1 MAEDKSGQR
10 KGTGSRRP
18 ERKRP
23 VIDLKAEEVKAAPG
37 DTSGTAGKTAAETST
52 DKGRGQATAVPPT
65 ATASASGAA
74 GSKDTKTA
82 AARSETSKAGTSKA
96 ETSRSTASAS
106 PATRTGTAGTAA
118 KDDSGKTAKPST
130 GSQGRTKPESASQSK
145 SRTSAGSK
153 PPGRTASTGG
163 GTGGSGRSGG
173 GGGSSTQ
180 PPSKK
185 GGRGWGVVSVLV
197 ALLVAIVA
205 GAVLYRTYG
214 GSLFP
219 FIGAPTDRLTTLEQT
234 LKQNSQKLWTV
245 GQQLEE
251 TRNRLDGV
259 ARDVSTARGE
269 AQLARTNLEKAQQ
282 DAARALATV
291 NELRDS
297 LKAAEAG
304 GNGGGTGGGTAD
316 TASAERLA
324 SLAGTLETLST
335 RVDGLASEVEA
346 ARAAGQQASALAER
360 VSALESAL
368 QTMKAE
374 RSAQARAA
382 AGLAGA
388 LDGLRRAIAEGRP
401 YGEELDA
408 VTAALPGADIPP
420 ALTDNADKGVATRAE
435 LASAFAKVTES
446 LSTPAT
452 PPPSPDTAEGL
463 WERLVARLSSVV
475 QVRSSDRADWPGIA
489 RRMARLADAG
499 DLAGAVKLAD
509 AAGSEPP
516 AALADWLSRA
526 RARIAVE
533 SAMDQI
539 TDRALARL
547 SAPASQTAE

>member
-1 MAEDKSGQR
+1 M
-10 KGTGSRRP
+10 
-18 ERKRP
+18 
-23 VIDLKAEEVKAAPG
+23 
-37 DTSGTAGKTAAETST
+37 
-52 DKGRGQATAVPPT
+52 
-65 ATASASGAA
+65 
-74 GSKDTKTA
+74 
-82 AARSETSKAGTSKA
+82 
-96 ETSRSTASAS
+96 
-106 PATRTGTAGTAA
+106 
-118 KDDSGKTAKPST
+118 
-130 GSQGRTKPESASQSK
+130 
-145 SRTSAGSK
+145 
-153 PPGRTASTGG
+153 
-163 GTGGSGRSGG
+163 
-173 GGGSSTQ
+173 
-180 PPSKK
+180 
-185 GGRGWGVVSVLV
+185 LV
-197 ALLVAIVA
+197 ALIVAIVA
-205 GAVLYRTYG
+205 GAFLYRIYG

-297 LKAAEAG
+297 LKAAS
-304 GNGGGTGGGTAD
+304 NGSGTGGGTAD
-316 TASAERLA
+316 NASAERLA

-335 RVDGLASEVEA
+335 RVDSLASEVEA
-346 ARAAGQQASALAER
+346 ARAAGQQASALADR

-374 RSAQARAA
+374 RNAQARAA

-420 ALTDNADKGVATRAE
+420 ALTDNAGKGVATRAE

-475 QVRSSDRADWPGIA
+475 QVRSSDRTDWPDLA

-516 AALADWLSRA
+516 AALADWLARA

-547 SAPASQTAE
+547 SAPAPKTAE